1 MNEEDK
7 HASVLLAVANTG
19 YEHLGGAHG
28 VDQWRKVAKGGEGGT
43 FELHIMLLLGLLLLL
58 LLLLQLR

>member
-1 MNEEDK
+1 M
-7 HASVLLAVANTG
+7 
-19 YEHLGGAHG
+19 
-28 VDQWRKVAKGGEGGT
+28 AKGGEGGT